1 MAEGLVKSCQ
11 IHWAAYP

>member
-11 IHWAAYP
+11 IHWAAYT